1 MKEKIESLI
10 ESRKDRIDVEFPDE
24 ERIWQGISGALKREQ
39 DMKRLFYA
47 MAACLVIFATV
58 GTGILMVQKHKMK
71 PDGFHDA
78 TVITFNIVPEE
89 RMFRNVL
96 LQKITEVQN
105 AEIKPVIY
113 REMEGQLDQID
124 RQYDIYKS
132 DLHEMGPQ
140 PRILQGIIRCYELK
154 IRVIEKT
161 LKEIEK
167 NNQYENKKKLL

>member
-1 MKEKIESLI
+1 M
-10 ESRKDRIDVEFPDE
+10 
-24 ERIWQGISGALKREQ
+24 
-39 DMKRLFYA
+39 
-47 MAACLVIFATV
+47 
-58 GTGILMVQKHKMK
+58 
-71 PDGFHDA
+71 
-78 TVITFNIVPEE
+78 
-89 RMFRNVL
+89 
-96 LQKITEVQN
+96 TEVQN